1 MTMHMQE
8 YDESFFRAKANKRAG
23 ITWLALIFIA
33 TIYYGIK
40 TKNGEIARGYFIAFT
55 VVGWVTYITGYIVS
69 MIKGK
74 AAKEYKWVLGI
85 CYLLFY
91 AVIAWTALDK
101 ISYIFI
107 LPLLSILILY
117 KDPKFIKMIMWFTL
131 FVLISSNIYKG
142 VAKGMMDF
150 VASEECALQ
159 FAIVLCCFACT
170 NMAIRH
176 LVESDG
182 ALTGS
187 IESELAQV
195 VQTVEQVK
203 DASNSIVD
211 GVTVVRELADEN
223 KQGANNVVKDMGTL
237 AKNNG
242 ILNDKTVS
250 SIEMTKVIDTQVKD
264 VSDLMEEFSKLI
276 EKSVEHA
283 DLSADELTEVV
294 EITNRM
300 SALSSKIE
308 TILETFKKEFENVKQ
323 ETSTIEGITSQ
334 TNLLALNASIE
345 AARAGEAGKGFAV
358 VADQIRSLSSGT
370 QDSSNSIMEA
380 LSHLEATSDE
390 MLQSITE
397 TVELIQLNIEK
408 VSTVNKSVSDIT
420 SDATSLGD
428 NIKVVDSAVK
438 QVENSNET
446 LTANMNQVGEIM
458 QIMTESI
465 NNAEQ
470 TTKTMLSKYE
480 ASAKSATDIES
491 VVGELME
498 ELGIGGFMNVS
509 DIKSG
514 MKFRMVIE
522 DQTNAKEEY
531 TGEVVDRKDNNVYIN
546 INNRA
551 AFDDKRR
558 NLKCSFNAVVDNVL
572 YCWNGIAIHNVKA
585 GEKGQFKLT
594 IDTNPQVYNRRKYP
608 RMPLDNKCTI
618 SVDGTDI
625 TYYGHMVNISANG
638 FAFSVNDSSFENMKG
653 KNIVIEIDNFDVIK
667 DKEIQGCI
675 IRCSND
681 EGNYIVGCRM
691 PEDSNEIK
699 DYVNKNYSE

>member
-1 MTMHMQE
+1 MQE

-572 YCWNGIAIHNVKA
+572 YCWNGIAIHNVNA

-691 PEDSNEIK
+691 PDDSNEIK

>member
-1 MTMHMQE
+1 MQE

-390 MLQSITE
+390 MLESITE

-428 NIKVVDSAVK
+428 NIKIVDSAVK

-458 QIMTESI
+458 QIMTDSI

-480 ASAKSATDIES
+480 ASARSATDIES

-522 DQTNAKEEY
+522 GQTNAREEY
-531 TGEVVDRKDNNVYIN
+531 TGEVVDRKENNVYIN

-572 YCWNGIAIHNVKA
+572 YCWNDIAIHNVKA

>member
-1 MTMHMQE
+1 MQE

-380 LSHLEATSDE
+380 LSNLEATSDE

>member
-1 MTMHMQE
+1 MQE

-283 DLSADELTEVV
+283 DLSADELTDVV

>member
-1 MTMHMQE
+1 MQE

-446 LTANMNQVGEIM
+446 LTDNMNQVGEIM

>member
-1 MTMHMQE
+1 MQE

-23 ITWLALIFIA
+23 ITWLALIFVA

-276 EKSVEHA
+276 EKSVKHA

-390 MLQSITE
+390 MLESITE

-522 DQTNAKEEY
+522 DQTNAREEY

-551 AFDDKRR
+551 TFDDKRR

-572 YCWNGIAIHNVKA
+572 YCWNDIAIHNVKA

-638 FAFSVNDSSFENMKG
+638 FAFSVNDSSFETMKG
-653 KNIVIEIDNFDVIK
+653 QNIVIEIDNFDVIK

>member
-1 MTMHMQE
+1 MQE

-498 ELGIGGFMNVS
+498 ELGIGGFMNAS

>member
-1 MTMHMQE
+1 MQE

-187 IESELAQV
+187 IESELAKV

-691 PEDSNEIK
+691 PDDSNEIK

>member
-1 MTMHMQE
+1 MQE

-675 IRCSND
+675 IRYSND

>member
-1 MTMHMQE
+1 MQE

-276 EKSVEHA
+276 EKSVKHA

-370 QDSSNSIMEA
+370 QESSNSIMEA

-390 MLQSITE
+390 MLESITE

-428 NIKVVDSAVK
+428 NIKIVDSAVK

-522 DQTNAKEEY
+522 DQTNAREEY

-572 YCWNGIAIHNVKA
+572 YCWNDIAIHNVKA

-638 FAFSVNDSSFENMKG
+638 FAFSVNDSSFETMKG
-653 KNIVIEIDNFDVIK
+653 QNIVIEIDNFDVIK

>member
-1 MTMHMQE
+1 MQE

-250 SIEMTKVIDTQVKD
+250 SIEMTNVIDTQVKD

>member
-1 MTMHMQE
+1 MQE
-8 YDESFFRAKANKRAG
+8 YDESFFREKANKRAG

-380 LSHLEATSDE
+380 LSHLEVTSDE

-618 SVDGTDI
+618 SVDSTDI

-638 FAFSVNDSSFENMKG
+638 FAFSVNDSSFETMKG
-653 KNIVIEIDNFDVIK
+653 QNIVIEIDNFDVIK

>member
-1 MTMHMQE
+1 MQE

-420 SDATSLGD
+420 SDATRLGD

-691 PEDSNEIK
+691 PDDSNEIK

>member
-1 MTMHMQE
+1 MQE

-618 SVDGTDI
+618 SVGGTDI